1 VSTSAATS
9 FAIPGIVSVAL
20 DANGLAGFNDAFV
33 MGLCDGF
40 NGIEQEQGALVANIE
55 GRLLF
60 VRC

>member
-1 VSTSAATS
+1 M
-9 FAIPGIVSVAL
+9 VSVAL

-33 MGLCDGF
+33 MGLCEGVD
-40 NGIEQEQGALVANIE
+40 GIEQEQGALVANIE